1 MTTMT
6 TRLKQ
11 LSWKQWTLVALVLIY
26 LLYIA
31 LSYLYLPGKL
41 KQVVET
47 DVSELV
53 GRDITVDRFE
63 YNPFDLSLR
72 VFGLNV
78 PDKPDAPLLAWEQFY
93 VNFTPWGSLFG
104 WEIKLEALQL
114 DKPVVNI
121 DKNGDQFNFS
131 DILAR
136 FATEETEEPVAE
148 EESSTAIALEITR
161 TAINDGVFSFTDY
174 SGSQPAQS
182 EMDDVTIELSDLYLA
197 TGDEHLNPF
206 NITAAIPG
214 GGALKMAGQYRLD
227 PLFVET
233 KLDASGV
240 ELKEFSDFV
249 TNVIPIKVTDGK
261 LALNGELLVEQQD
274 DDVAINAKLQQLA
287 VTSLALDDSVLDPPM
302 ARVQAITLSA
312 VEFDLLKQSIAVG
325 SLRIDA
331 PVAHQWL
338 DENGKPRFEHLL
350 VQEVVDENIQAQ
362 QAQGAPQEEASEP
375 WGVVINK
382 VELANGELH
391 FSDKN
396 PGIAKGHSV
405 TAVTVSLENMT
416 LKEGENV
423 PVSVSAKL
431 DDQGELKVDGSMTLV
446 PFKMQMNYTLANLP
460 LPSFSEYV
468 ELGSYLRIEKGAL
481 QLDGNITLDTEG
493 EVPIT
498 TQLALTVDEF
508 QAEDTRTGKPVV
520 QFKQLQLLDMNL
532 DTQAQNVQVGGLVLT
547 EPNMLVAI
555 SKDKE
560 VNWATIAKPLPAA
573 EPDPES
579 AATGEPE
586 VSEQSEST
594 TDAPEAKPW
603 QYSIAKVEIK
613 NGLTRFEDRSVSP
626 AFKTGL
632 YNMEFTLDEVASN
645 NTKPIP
651 FSLTSKI
658 DRYAPFNVKGSLDPI
673 DQQPGFEFKSKLSG
687 LEMPALSPYSAQFIA
702 HNLQSG
708 KLSLDLDYKL
718 HNSKLKGKNNVVAD
732 QLYLG
737 EKVPSEEAIDAP
749 VALGLAL
756 LRDVSGVIDLDV
768 GVSGDLD
775 DPGFSVS
782 GIILKAFV
790 NVLVKAA
797 TSPFQLLGSLVGGGE
812 DMGAIE
818 FDPGLAALSEDNQTR
833 LEQLVEA
840 LAKRPQLVVVFSGAA
855 SAADDIPMLKKLR
868 IQERVAEERKMSL
881 EELREEAGEKDWWTV
896 RANRNAIE
904 DINEELGLPDDSA
917 REDAFQAQDP
927 NLKGDAL
934 EAAVYQAMYE
944 EVADKQN
951 ITDTDLLALADRRA
965 LAIKQHLVDV
975 LQLEHERVS
984 VAKSRKQD
992 LGARTVNLELDAR

>member
-1 MTTMT
+1 MTTLT
-6 TRLKQ
+6 ARLKQ

-53 GRDITVDRFE
+53 GRDITVERFE

-104 WEIKLEALQL
+104 WELKLEALQL

-136 FATEETEEPVAE
+136 FASEETETAAE
-148 EESSTAIALEITR
+148 AEKSSNAMALEITR
-161 TAINDGVFSFTDY
+161 TAINDGIFSFTDF

-182 EMDDVTIELSDLYLA
+182 TMDDVTIELFDLYLA

-214 GGALKMAGQYRLD
+214 GGALKMAGQYRID
-227 PLFVET
+227 PLYVET
-233 KLDASGV
+233 KLDANGV

-261 LALNGELLVEQQD
+261 LALNGELLVEQQAE
-274 DDVAINAKLQQLA
+274 DVAINAKLQQVA
-287 VTSLALDDSVLDPPM
+287 VTSLALDDAVLDPPM
-302 ARVQAITLSA
+302 ARVQAITLSG
-312 VEFDLLKQSIAVG
+312 VEFDLLKQSIAVD
-325 SLRIDA
+325 SLHIDA

-350 VQEVVDENIQAQ
+350 VQEVVDENIQQQ
-362 QAQGAPQEEASEP
+362 QAQVAPPEEESTP
-375 WGVVINK
+375 WGVVVKK
-382 VELANGELH
+382 VELAEGAFY
-391 FSDKN
+391 FSDRN
-396 PGIAKGHSV
+396 PAISKGHSV
-405 TAVTVSLENMT
+405 TALTVNLENMT
-416 LKEGENV
+416 LKEGEAV

-431 DDQGELKVDGSMTLV
+431 DDLGDLKVDGSMTLV
-446 PFKMQMNYTLANLP
+446 PFKMQMNYALANLP

-498 TQLALTVDEF
+498 SQLALTVDEF

-520 QFKQLQLLDMNL
+520 QFKQMQLLDMNL

-560 VNWATIAKPLPAA
+560 VNWATIAKPLPAT
-573 EPDPES
+573 EPDAES
-579 AATGEPE
+579 DAGGELE
-586 VSEQSEST
+586 EAETST
-594 TDAPEAKPW
+594 EAPEAKPW
-603 QYSIAKVEIK
+603 QYRIAKVEIK

-737 EKVPSEEAIDAP
+737 EKVPSEDAIDAP

-812 DMGAIE
+812 DMGAIDFE
-818 FDPGLAALSEDNQTR
+818 PGMAALTEVNQTR
-833 LEQLVEA
+833 LQQLVEA

-855 SAADDIPMLKKLR
+855 SAAEDIPMLKKLR

-881 EELREEAGEKDWWTV
+881 DELREEAGEKDWWTV

-904 DINEELGLPDDSA
+904 DINEELQLPDDSA
-917 REDAFQAQDP
+917 REEALQVQNPD
-927 NLKGDAL
+927 LKGDAL
-934 EAAVYQAMYE
+934 AAAVYQAMYE

-984 VAKSRKQD
+984 VAKTRKAD
-992 LGARTVNLELDAR
+992 LGARVVNLELDAR